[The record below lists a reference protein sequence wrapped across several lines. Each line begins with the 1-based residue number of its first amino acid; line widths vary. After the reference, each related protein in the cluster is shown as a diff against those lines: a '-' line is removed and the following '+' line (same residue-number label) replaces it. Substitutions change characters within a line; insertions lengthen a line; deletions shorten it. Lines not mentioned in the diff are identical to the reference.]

1 MAYFIFTPSDNLK
14 HEIEQIIQHQHS
26 TDIELYPLRDNLAF
40 RMNDELIDTLLTGL
54 VQVLPASE
62 KRNIAE
68 KLASTVKT
76 TVYTLLN
83 QLLSKADNQTVQ
95 PSIQFVQNSYY
106 QFNGQPKFGMPLD
119 AQLVENLLNDYD
131 DIHDGKAI
139 DKQQFVNQYKLFAE
153 QVIQHFMIDFNQTL
167 NLGLIKRKASD
178 LATSATIKATHLAID
193 KMIPQLKDDELRIMA
208 DYHRQFLEQS
218 S

>member
-1 MAYFIFTPSDNLK
+1 MAYFTFTPSANLK
-14 HEIEQIIQHQHS
+14 HEIEQIIHHQHN
-26 TDIELYPLRDNLAF
+26 TEIELYPLRDNLAF

-54 VQVLPASE
+54 VHVLPASE

-83 QLLSKADNQTVQ
+83 QLLSKADNPTVQ
-95 PSIQFVQNSYY
+95 PSIQFVQKSYY
-106 QFNGQPKFGMPLD
+106 QLNSQAKFGMPLD
-119 AQLVENLLNDYD
+119 TQLVENLLHYYNDID
-131 DIHDGKAI
+131 DGKVI
-139 DKQQFVNQYKLFAE
+139 DKLQFVNLYKLFAE

-167 NLGLIKRKASD
+167 NLGLIKRKAAD

-193 KMIPQLKDDELRIMA
+193 KMIPNLKDDELRIMA
-208 DYHRQFLEQS
+208 SYHRQFFIQ
-218 S
+218 